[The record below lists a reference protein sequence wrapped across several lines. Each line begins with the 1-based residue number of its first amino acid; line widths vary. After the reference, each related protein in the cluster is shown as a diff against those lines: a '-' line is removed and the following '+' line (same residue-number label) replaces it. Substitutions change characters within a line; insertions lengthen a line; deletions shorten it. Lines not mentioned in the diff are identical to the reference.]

1 MNLIHLFTS
10 NNTKLC
16 SVKVDVKQLCR
27 AKKVYETRQY
37 SKTIAD
43 VIWQHGHPKTYT
55 QKYKPKDF
63 TTMQKLLDW
72 HEEMIRKLSHEC
84 RTDV

>member
-1 MNLIHLFTS
+1 M
-10 NNTKLC
+10 
-16 SVKVDVKQLCR
+16 KVDVKQLCW

-84 RTDV
+84 RTDVWAIICMPAIAC